1 MSTQSFYLQNI
12 EKGSVGRL
20 DRGVIIKKALWT
32 ARRKRMSG
40 PGGRQNKT
48 KTLFPESPPVQPI
61 KELVTNLTNDMNI
74 TSAACF

>member
-32 ARRKRMSG
+32 ARRKAE
-40 PGGRQNKT
+40 QDKD
-48 KTLFPESPPVQPI
+48 
-61 KELVTNLTNDMNI
+61 LV
-74 TSAACF
+74 S